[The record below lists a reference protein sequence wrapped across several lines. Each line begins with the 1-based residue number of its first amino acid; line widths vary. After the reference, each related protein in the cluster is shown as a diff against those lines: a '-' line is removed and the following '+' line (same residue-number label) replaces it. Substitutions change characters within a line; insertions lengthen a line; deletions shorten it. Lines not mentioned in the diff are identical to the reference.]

1 MTLRSGRRVWVVSE
15 AGLMDVP
22 EPGTPSPFN
31 LPPPPLKS
39 WGWSSLPYMLEW
51 LSQTAHFL
59 GNHSRQFERVK
70 TLTSGHLQINENLDL
85 FVAGGWQISVST
97 NFPPAIKS
105 NLKEAHGQDQQ

>member
-1 MTLRSGRRVWVVSE
+1 
-15 AGLMDVP
+15 MDVP

-59 GNHSRQFERVK
+59 GNHSRQFGRVK